1 MSDLPK
7 KKRTVKLMSIWL
19 RLMSVTV
26 FALFVMLAGF
36 AFGRGDMSSGVA
48 NSIISVFW
56 LGMLIIMHFD
66 AINDAKFDAE
76 MRELERFTKIL
87 KELADMSDRAKK
99 ASDEAVKEATKK
111 QDEEHLHDVLMAI
124 IKDVMGDEPR
134 ALTPEDV
141 AKIEAAFHE
150 NTDHYVKINAQLG
163 GMHIHMSNKP
173 IATEPADLAPG
184 VATTAAAPKPL
195 TKSQQKRINAQKGH
209 GPITDDELKAKRLEA
224 RRMKRA
230 AKKPAADKPLP
241 GQTELVPSEPTN
253 KE

>member
-66 AINDAKFDAE
+66 AINDAKFEAE
-76 MRELERFTKIL
+76 MRELERFSRIL
-87 KELADMSDRAKK
+87 KEIAGMAENAKK
-99 ASDEAVKEATKK
+99 AANEAKAAA
-111 QDEEHLHDVLMAI
+111 DGRHLEETLEAI
-124 IKDVMGDEPR
+124 IKDVSGGEPR
-134 ALTPEDV
+134 PLTPEDV
-141 AKIEAAFHE
+141 AKIEQAFHE
-150 NTDHYVKINAQLG
+150 NTDHYVKLTLFPG
-163 GMHIHMSNKP
+163 GMNVQIRTEP

-195 TKSQQKRINAQKGH
+195 TKSQQRRINAQKGH